1 MERKNAV
8 CADGPIVEGEKKGG
22 AAGGM
27 LILCSD
33 TEETG
38 EVVGGGEA
46 GWEEVWSS
54 LLGRFIV
61 LLDILVKMARPRK
74 TSQEPSSYRW
84 YFRSWD

>member
-38 EVVGGGEA
+38 EVVRGGRRG
-46 GWEEVWSS
+46 GRLGGS
-54 LLGRFIV
+54 LEFPFG
-61 LLDILVKMARPRK
+61 
-74 TSQEPSSYRW
+74 
-84 YFRSWD
+84 